1 MKLSKKAYYGL
12 RASLALAK
20 AKTPL
25 SSHVI
30 AEEEGISP
38 TYLEKIL
45 QALRKHNVV
54 EAARGTK
61 GGYILTG
68 PHVSAW
74 DVISALEGPLTIYP
88 AHTASRNVAGRPSL
102 IKGTLPCMV
111 PTHCQTNAIFRELEE
126 NLESTLKNIAL
137 TSLINQS

>member
-25 SSHVI
+25 SSHAI
-30 AEEEGISP
+30 AEVEGISE
-38 TYLEKIL
+38 TNLEKIL

-68 PHVSAW
+68 SHISAW

-88 AHTASRNVAGRPSL
+88 SFT
-102 IKGTLPCMV
+102 KGVLPCLQ
-111 PTHCQTNAIFRELEE
+111 PTHCQTNTIFRDLEE
-126 NLESTLKNIAL
+126 NIESTLQRINLHQL
-137 TSLINQS
+137 TRAS

>member
-25 SSHVI
+25 SSHAI
-30 AEEEGISP
+30 AEIEGISP

-45 QALRKHNVV
+45 QTLRKHDVV

-68 PHVSAW
+68 PHISAW
-74 DVISALEGPLTIYP
+74 DVVSALEGPLTIYP
-88 AHTASRNVAGRPSL
+88 SC
-102 IKGTLPCMV
+102 IKGILPCFQ
-111 PTHCQTNAIFRELEE
+111 PTHCQTNAIFKKKKKSFET
-126 NLESTLKNIAL
+126 TLKKIPL
-137 TSLINQS
+137 SSLVNQS